1 MSSAQREVVWRAVG
15 GDGVQLDVTE
25 AGDEL
30 SNLCGFAEVLL
41 ELEVD
46 AGHLRPG
53 GVGAEQVLLVLLKR
67 AEAAVNAPAIFR
79 LD

>member
-1 MSSAQREVVWRAVG
+1 MSSAQREVDWRAVG

-46 AGHLRPG
+46 AGHLQPAGRRRRRTG
-53 GVGAEQVLLVLLKR
+53 SAC
-67 AEAAVNAPAIFR
+67 AAQTR
-79 LD
+79 RSGR